1 MQNHLDTTDIL
12 IIEIFERNGDPL
24 EPYAHVTI
32 WESLHEYSEA
42 LKYPGIGDDWVET
55 IIVPLAE
62 ASRYTS
68 MFRRQVDQAIE
79 EWMRG

>member
-12 IIEIFERNGDPL
+12 IIEIFERNGDPFA
-24 EPYAHVTI
+24 PYADVTI

-55 IIVPLAE
+55 IIMPLSD
-62 ASRYTS
+62 ASRYS
-68 MFRRQVDQAIE
+68 GIFRREVDEAIE
-79 EWMRG
+79 EWKRG